1 MGKSSIFTKISNVID
16 TLFHEDQFEESKRLS
31 RHCKK
36 KCCCKKHHHHPKSE
50 TYHSIEKTKE
60 RKHHS
65 HKEKQS
71 IIPEIPSPKKTV
83 YTMKHHN
90 PMPTC
95 SSCHTS
101 TPLHTIQQ
109 NHYHDQHHHY
119 EEHHDHHHDHNH
131 HEEHHNHNHHEEHHN
146 HNHHEEH
153 HNHNHHEEYHH
164 SQNVNDHYHKE
175 EEIDDEEYRRFYY
188 QMLPQMNI
196 QKTVR
201 PSIEYEVDHAI
212 HYAENE

>member
-16 TLFHEDQFEESKRLS
+16 TLFHEDQFEESKRPS

-36 KCCCKKHHHHPKSE
+36 KCCCKKHHHHHKSE
-50 TYHSIEKTKE
+50 TYHSKE
-60 RKHHS
+60 RKDHF
-65 HKEKQS
+65 HKEKVIQS
-71 IIPEIPSPKKTV
+71 TLPEIPLPKKTF

-101 TPLHTIQQ
+101 PPLHDQ
-109 NHYHDQHHHY
+109 QHHHY
-119 EEHHDHHHDHNH
+119 EEHHDHHHDHNYHEEHHDHGHNHYEEVHNHQYEEHHDHH
-131 HEEHHNHNHHEEHHN
+131 HEEH
-146 HNHHEEH
+146 
-153 HNHNHHEEYHH
+153 HH

-188 QMLPQMNI
+188 QMLPQINI
-196 QKTVR
+196 QKTVT